1 MKAFDVLQKLISNS
15 IAKFHRMG
23 AHRFRSNEVDRG
35 KPGEMLQYL
44 SPTEKEVLQTL
55 SADDIAIE
63 KLPRDQVYFLV
74 DNENFY
80 SPRYYDTMNSEE
92 KIKFDKK
99 ILK

>member
-1 MKAFDVLQKLISNS
+1 MKAFDVLQKLIGTA
-15 IAKFHRMG
+15 IARFHRMG
-23 AHRFRSNEVDRG
+23 AHRFRDSDVDRG
-35 KPGEMLQYL
+35 TPGEMLKYL
-44 SPTEKEVLQTL
+44 SPTEREALQTL

-63 KLPRDQVYFLV
+63 KLPHDQVYFLV

-80 SPRYYDTMNSEE
+80 SPRYYDAMNSEE